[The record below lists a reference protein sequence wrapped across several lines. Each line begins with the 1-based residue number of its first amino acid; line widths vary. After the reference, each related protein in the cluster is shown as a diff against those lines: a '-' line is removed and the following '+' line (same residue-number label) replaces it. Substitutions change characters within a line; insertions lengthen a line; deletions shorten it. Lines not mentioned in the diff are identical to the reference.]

1 MADTTT
7 TTFGMVKPE
16 VGASS
21 DTWGEKINTNLDK
34 IDDLLDGT
42 LAITPNLATGWE
54 VAGVAVTATAAELNK
69 LAGVTASTAEI
80 NKLTGLLATT
90 AQLNFAQGVTS
101 SIQAQLDGKAAT
113 SHTHSIANV
122 TGLQTA
128 LDAKAPLASPTLT
141 GTPTA
146 PTASAGTNTTQL
158 ATTAFMHTAT
168 KGTARDLDGAD
179 GYLVTAEG
187 LIMQWGYKADTGT
200 AMTVTYPI
208 PFTSRVFSVQCQMVR
223 NLANNQGITIATD
236 YGTSLI
242 DFSLLWD
249 SNADGVAWFAIGV

>member
-7 TTFGMVKPE
+7 TSYGLVKPE
-16 VGASS
+16 VGAS
-21 DTWGEKINTNLDK
+21 DHTWGTKTNANLDK

-42 LAITPNLATGWE
+42 LPVAPNLSGWK
-54 VAGVAVTATAAELNK
+54 VGGVLVTATAAELNK
-69 LAGVTASTAEI
+69 LSGATASTSEI
-80 NKLTGLLATT
+80 NKLAGLLTST

-101 SIQAQLDGKAAT
+101 NIQTQINAKAAA

-122 TGLQTA
+122 TGLQSA
-128 LDAKAPLASPTLT
+128 LDAKAPTANPTFTGVPASPT
-141 GTPTA
+141 
-146 PTASAGTNTTQL
+146 AGAGANTTQI
-158 ATTAFMHTAT
+158 ATTAFVHTAT
-168 KGTARDLDGAD
+168 KGTDRDVVGAD
-179 GYLVTAEG
+179 GYIVTAEG

-223 NLANNQGITIATD
+223 NLANYQNITVATD
-236 YGTSLI
+236 YGTSLS

-249 SNADGVAWFAIGV
+249 SNADGVTWFAIGV